1 MQFTYRWPGN
11 AGFGFRFGTIILLI
25 DPFLTRPKQAQIY
38 YGRVTPDK
46 QAIKA
51 HIQAC
56 DYILVSHAGSSPA
69 IGMTCSVRF
78 PSRRGLF
85 SHRPVW
91 RCRPFKGLI

>member
-1 MQFTYRWPGN
+1 MVFVGWVTRGFEFKLGN
-11 AGFGFRFGTIILLI
+11 TILLV

-38 YGRVTPDK
+38 YGRVVPDRQTAK
-46 QAIKA
+46 V

-56 DYILVSHAGSSPA
+56 DYILVSRAGSFPA